1 MGRLRDR
8 PRDPRRRFTFKFVLN
23 ERSGE
28 IRIHETMTFVVS
40 ADGTIPVQNET
51 FDFSG
56 CPSTWSVVSP
66 SCGDASALLVPQ
78 FGLPEDLLWS
88 PALGPATGV
97 GRSVL

>member
-28 IRIHETMTFVVS
+28 IRIHETMTLVVS
-40 ADGTIPVQNET
+40 ADGTIRVQNET

-56 CPSTWSVVSP
+56 CPST
-66 SCGDASALLVPQ
+66 
-78 FGLPEDLLWS
+78 
-88 PALGPATGV
+88 
-97 GRSVL
+97 